1 MQESR
6 PRILI
11 ISSADPTIGPGVLAS
26 DYYKAYKSQGYEVDL
41 LTLYRCEQYPEF
53 LYVFEKRPQKR
64 YIDKLI
70 QNPFETIKNSIRY
83 RLGLP
88 VYPLGSYLI
97 YYKEEENAPIPVEY
111 VLNAI
116 SKKYDFVHV
125 LFWQRMLSFATIR
138 ALYRKLKCKF
148 FFNCMDY
155 SPMAGG
161 CHFVGDCERYKYGC
175 GCCPAV
181 GSLNPYDFTWHNVNY
196 RKQVYAE
203 VDPVVSGNSYM
214 FNFYDQSVLLKGRK
228 RIKSFP
234 IIDLSVF
241 KPLPKEYIRTKLG
254 ITPNKKYIL
263 LFGCQGIDD
272 ERKGVKYLIEGVRK
286 FADRLSD
293 AERDQLLV
301 MAIGKSFSTIKSQ
314 FGLIDTLDLGYVSI
328 SELPS
333 LYSVADVF
341 LCSSVNDAGPM
352 MVYQSLCCGTPV
364 VGFEMG
370 SCLEAVK
377 DKGTGY
383 CAKLKDTDD
392 YADGIEYLFRLTPHE
407 KNKMSATCVELS
419 RNTNSYEA
427 AVKRVLSAYYM

>member
-26 DYYKAYKSQGYEVDL
+26 DYYKAYKSQGYVVDL

-53 LYVFEKRPQKR
+53 LYVYEKRPKNK
-64 YIDKLI
+64 YIDKLV
-70 QNPFETIKNSIRY
+70 QNPLDTIKNSIRY
-83 RLGLP
+83 RLGKP
-88 VYPLGSYLI
+88 VYPFYP
-97 YYKEEENAPIPVEY
+97 YFFFYKEEKNAPVSVEKI
-111 VLNAI
+111 LNVV
-116 SKKYDFVHV
+116 SQKYDFVHI
-125 LFWQRMLSFATIR
+125 LFWQHMLSFATVL

-161 CHFVGDCERYKYGC
+161 CHFIGECERYKYGC
-175 GCCPAV
+175 GCCPAY
-181 GSLNPYDFTWHNVNY
+181 GSSNPHDFTWHNVNY
-196 RKQVYAE
+196 RKLVYDE

-228 RIKSFP
+228 RLKSYP

-241 KPLPKEYIRTKLG
+241 KPLPKEDIRTKLG
-254 ITPNKKYIL
+254 ISTKKYIL

-293 AERDQLLV
+293 IEREQLLV
-301 MAIGKSFSTIKSQ
+301 MAIGNSFSKIKSQ

-333 LYSVADVF
+333 LYSAADVF

-352 MVYQSLCCGTPV
+352 MVFQSLCCGTPV

-370 SCLEAVK
+370 ACLEAVK
-377 DKGTGY
+377 DRGTGY

-392 YADGIEYLFRLTPHE
+392 YASGIEFLFRLTPQE
-407 KNKMSATCVELS
+407 RMKMSATCVEFA

-427 AVKRVLSAYYM
+427 AVKRVISAYYM